1 MAFSSEASCL
11 NSMVPDDITFGDE
24 DLDEKY
30 EDRITINQAFAD
42 EELIA
47 EFQYV
52 LEFLIF

>member
-24 DLDEKY
+24 DLDEKD

-52 LEFLIF
+52 LEFQIC